1 MIHSKASES
10 DGRELYTTRANAQH
24 CACCSQACVCTTMD
38 TISWSPIWAVCVDGA
53 SWSRLDLDIERCD
66 RGQPVFWPTASR
78 LRSCCCETFTFSNN
92 LNLLSSLS
100 GQTSDVLTYWRSR
113 MPLRSSAILVEL
125 SAKTALNE
133 DWNENYNQSGGTKE
147 IQGFGCPSG
156 FNQVEV
162 EATSNQPDTA

>member
-1 MIHSKASES
+1 MVKYDSLQSF
-10 DGRELYTTRANAQH
+10 REQRRRALH
-24 CACCSQACVCTTMD
+24 YSLCLL
-38 TISWSPIWAVCVDGA
+38 ISGLCLHNHGHDFMKPQMNSVDGA
-53 SWSRLDLDIERCD
+53 SWSRLDLDIERSD

-100 GQTSDVLTYWRSR
+100 GQTSDVLTYWRSWT
-113 MPLRSSAILVEL
+113 PLRSSAILVEL
-125 SAKTALNE
+125 SAKTAVNE